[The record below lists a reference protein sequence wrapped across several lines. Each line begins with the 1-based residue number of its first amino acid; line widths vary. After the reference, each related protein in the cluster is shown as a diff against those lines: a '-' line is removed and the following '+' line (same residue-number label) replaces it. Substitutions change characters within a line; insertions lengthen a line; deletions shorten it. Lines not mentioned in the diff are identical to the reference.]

1 VRRDK
6 LANKMSKKIGRNDPC
21 PCGSGIKYKRCC
33 LNNKSVTINKNTS
46 KSEGPVVGRLAI
58 MRFEQ
63 RLHDNPKQLE
73 SMTKETEKYF
83 NRRDIS
89 FKDFILQ
96 SWNLNKVRKMSTSE
110 IIKKLQSLHIDFEIE
125 QFKEQAQNYISAIQ
139 LSEDLYYTQNFHAQ
153 DQDEDF
159 IWLAIIELWNR
170 IIPERCNIEMID
182 DLMQEGYEDIEKS
195 NYRDGIEKWEKAWNM
210 IRTIV
215 PLNIKSVSAADEF
228 IPHLTQSIFN
238 WCQDFEMESGNSGS
252 EDDSFYV
259 KRIKYCQDFC
269 RTFPLSDESIIHNM
283 LRAEAES
290 HASIGDIETADKLF
304 QELIT
309 RFPGNV
315 WGYIGWGDMYR
326 NFKPES
332 RIIGNYDKAK
342 EKYRLG
348 LARCNT
354 EIDVITDRLDDLG
367 VEQRKLLLGA
377 E

>member
-1 VRRDK
+1 
-6 LANKMSKKIGRNDPC
+6 MSKKIGRNDPC

-96 SWNLNKVRKMSTSE
+96 SWNLNKVRKMSSSE
-110 IIKKLQSLHIDFEIE
+110 IVEKLKSMNIEFEIE
-125 QFKEQAQNYISAIQ
+125 QFKIQVQNYISAIQ
-139 LSEDLYYTQNFHAQ
+139 LAEDFYYTQNFHAQ

-290 HASIGDIETADKLF
+290 HAAIGDIETADKLF

-367 VEQRKLLLGA
+367 VEQRKLSLGA

>member
-1 VRRDK
+1 MRRNK

-33 LNNKSVTINKNTS
+33 LNNKSVTINKTTS

-73 SMTKETEKYF
+73 SMNKETEKYF

-110 IIKKLQSLHIDFEIE
+110 IIEKLKSMHIDFEIQ

-139 LSEDLYYTQNFHAQ
+139 LAEDLYYTQNFHAKN
-153 DQDEDF
+153 QDEDF

-182 DLMQEGYEDIEKS
+182 DLMQEGYEDIGKS
-195 NYRDGIEKWEKAWNM
+195 NYRDGMEKWEKAWNM

-215 PLNIKSVSAADEF
+215 PLNIRSVRAADEF
-228 IPHLTQSIFN
+228 VPHLTQSIFN
-238 WCQDFEMESGNSGS
+238 WCQDFEMESGNAGS

-290 HASIGDIETADKLF
+290 YAALGDIETADKLF

-309 RFPGNV
+309 KFPDNV

-326 NFKPES
+326 YLKPDS
-332 RIIGNYDKAK
+332 RIPGNYDKAE

-354 EIDVITDRLDDLG
+354 EIDVINERLDDL
-367 VEQRKLLLGA
+367 EKKEKNA
-377 E
+377 